1 MTDTTTTTSGI
12 ETEMARMARR
22 WNGVRLPPFEVLAM
36 AMTDSLIDL
45 LRDAQ
50 KHPACGRMTW
60 RYQRRRLNHISQQ
73 FIEDNA
79 PDILLIEVD
88 LSPEALVDRLTELSL
103 VLDQRTRVILMNAQ
117 DRPDPRLMR
126 DVFKLGVS
134 EFLFPPFSEQ
144 DVVEAIRSVSADIGE
159 VRQGRLTAFLG
170 VRGGVGSSSIAQN
183 TAVAV
188 SRFSDSEVIL
198 ADLDQQNG
206 TVALNFDEFD
216 SYTLTDV
223 VRRRS
228 PIDDVLMERLFVSV
242 NERLKLLLVEPSF
255 ENSPHLA
262 APALKSVIN
271 LADKRGR
278 HLFFDM
284 PSVWDSRTRKT
295 LAQADHVV
303 ISAEPTLG
311 CLLSAQKAF
320 ESLRSVL
327 GASRDVTLVLNKCG
341 MHRGNTV
348 PDRAFMDVL
357 GLEPAQ
363 VFKVPA
369 DADLFT
375 RAQFSGSSIVQ
386 LKEGCASAQAL
397 IAIAGRINGGLAYG
411 KALPLH
417 LRLAEKLRH
426 WW

>member
-1 MTDTTTTTSGI
+1 MIDNMIPSGI
-12 ETEMARMARR
+12 ETEMARSARR
-22 WNGVRLPPFEVLAM
+22 WQGVRLPPFEVLVM
-36 AMTDSLIDL
+36 ATTDGLIEL
-45 LRDAQ
+45 MRDAQ

-60 RYQRRRLNHISQQ
+60 RYQRRRLNHINQQ
-73 FIEDNA
+73 FLSENA
-79 PDILLIEVD
+79 PDVLFVEVGVSPDALIRQLD
-88 LSPEALVDRLTELSL
+88 ELSR
-103 VLDQRTRVILMNAQ
+103 VLNERTRVILMNAQ
-117 DRPDPRLMR
+117 QRPDTRLMR

-144 DVVEAIRSVSADIGE
+144 DVVEALRTVSTDIGE
-159 VRQGRLTAFLG
+159 LRHGRLTAFLG
-170 VRGGVGSSSIAQN
+170 VRGGVGSSNIAQN

-188 SRFSDSEVIL
+188 SQFSQSEVIL

-206 TVALNFDEFD
+206 TVALNFDEFE

-228 PIDDVLMERLFVSV
+228 PIDDVLMERLFVNV

-262 APALKSVIN
+262 APALKSIVN

-278 HLFFDM
+278 QLFFDM

-303 ISAEPTLG
+303 ITAERTLG

-320 ESLRSVL
+320 ESLRSVHD
-327 GASRDVTLVLNKCG
+327 ASRDVTLVLNKSG
-341 MHRGNTV
+341 LHRGNSV
-348 PDRAFMDVL
+348 HEQAFMDVL
-357 GLEPAQ
+357 GLEPGQ

-375 RAQFSGSSIVQ
+375 RAQFSGSSVIQ
-386 LKEGCASAQAL
+386 LKEGCAASQAL
-397 IAIAGRINGGLAYG
+397 ISIAERVNGGLAYG
-411 KALPLH
+411 RNLPLH
-417 LRLAEKLRH
+417 RRLAEKLRQ